1 MMEQFSRRRFLQA
14 VSAGLFI
21 PAALFHKRAAAVPGE
36 LPDSWLDVRQVGA
49 VGDGKAIDSN
59 AINKAIDQVAARGG
73 GVVHFPPGTY
83 ACYTIRLKS
92 GVGLH
97 LESGATIL
105 AASVPLEGTTSGGY
119 DNAEPQGEW
128 EPYQDYGHN
137 HWRNSLIW
145 GEGVHDI
152 AIFGRGM
159 IWGKGLSRG
168 LGSDSDLPK
177 SDRPGVGNKAIAL
190 KNCHNVLLRD
200 ISILQGGWFALLATG
215 VENMTLDNVLVDTN
229 RDGFDID
236 CCRNVRVSNCT
247 VNSPW
252 DDGICPKSSFA
263 LGYARATENVTIT
276 NCYVTGH
283 YEMGSVIN
291 GTWKPAPPE
300 LAARATGRIKCGT
313 ESNGG
318 FKNITISN
326 CVFDQCRGLALESVD
341 GANLEDIT
349 ITGITMRGITNCP
362 LFLRLGR
369 RMRGPAG
376 APVGT
381 LKRVIISNITSYS
394 SSPLPSIIAGVDGHP
409 VEDLK
414 ISDVYLHQVGGGSAE
429 LAKRQPPAAE
439 DKYPEPTMFGE
450 LPASGFFIRH
460 ARNIEMSNVE
470 IATGR
475 ADARPAFCLQDV
487 AGADFF
493 RMQMPTG
500 TAYALDRVSKFRS
513 FGARSMR
520 DLSFENLQSR
530 TIATGTKG

>member
-1 MMEQFSRRRFLQA
+1 MMAQFSRRRFLQGA
-14 VSAGLFI
+14 SVGLFI
-21 PAALFHKRAAAVPGE
+21 PAALFHERASAAVGE
-36 LPDSWLDVRQVGA
+36 LPDSWLDVRKLGA
-49 VGDGKAIDSN
+49 VGDGKAIDS
-59 AINKAIDQVAARGG
+59 AVINKAIDQVAASGG

-119 DNAEPQGEW
+119 DNAEPQGTW
-128 EPYQDYGHN
+128 DPYQDYGHN

-168 LGSDSDLPK
+168 LGSDKDLPK
-177 SDRPGVGNKAIAL
+177 SDLPGVGNKAIAL

-215 VENMTLDNVLVDTN
+215 VDNMTLDNLIVDTN

-291 GTWKPAPPE
+291 ATWKPAPAD

-349 ITGITMRGITNCP
+349 ITGVTMRGVTNSP

-376 APVGT
+376 VPVGT
-381 LKRVIISNITSYS
+381 LKRVLISNITSYS
-394 SSPLPSIIAGVDGHP
+394 ASTLPSIIAGVAGHP
-409 VEDLK
+409 VEDIK
-414 ISDVYLHQVGGGSAE
+414 ISDLYLHQVGGGSAE
-429 LAKRQPPAAE
+429 LAKRDPPKQE
-439 DKYPEPTMFGE
+439 EMYPEPTMFGE

-460 ARNIEMSNVE
+460 VRNLEMSNVE
-470 IATGR
+470 ISTAN
-475 ADARPAFCLQDV
+475 ADARPALWLRDV
-487 AGADFF
+487 VGADFF
-493 RMQMPTG
+493 RMRLPSG
-500 TAYALDRVSKFRS
+500 TAYALDGVAKFRS
-513 FGARSMR
+513 FGSREMR
-520 DLSFENLQSR
+520 DVSFDGVQSR
-530 TIATGTKG
+530 TIPGGS